1 MCHFTIFA
9 KRTNYHIMRKS
20 LFTVVAAMMMATY
33 VIAQDIPTDM
43 RMEIIESEDDSHD
56 QYTIFKYKE
65 KNGNTGYWMGVGNKT
80 ELLSL
85 VRDDITD
92 MSISHMDEVCLPMGS
107 TRQEVLDN
115 LDSYLELLDKPAG
128 TTVEFPCRIDNY
140 AGLGDESKTT
150 CIVTKR
156 FLQGKRLC
164 FHFTSGKRTAEAD
177 LRKSSIKSMKLSV
190 KLDMKLHPNKD

>member
-1 MCHFTIFA
+1 M
-9 KRTNYHIMRKS
+9 KRTI
-20 LFTVVAAMMMATY
+20 LTVAAAFMMATC
-33 VIAQDIPTDM
+33 VLAQDIPAGM
-43 RMEIIESEDDSHD
+43 RMEIIESDDDSHD

-65 KNGNTGYWMGVGNKT
+65 KNGNEGYYMGVGNKT

-107 TRQEVLDN
+107 TRQEVIDN
-115 LDSYLELLDKPAG
+115 LNSYLELLDKPAG

-177 LRKSSIKSMKLSV
+177 LRKSSIKSMRVSV

>member
-1 MCHFTIFA
+1 MIIKGILFI
-9 KRTNYHIMRKS
+9 KRTI
-20 LFTVVAAMMMATY
+20 LTVAAALMMATC
-33 VIAQDIPTDM
+33 VIAQDIPAGM
-43 RMEIIESEDDSHD
+43 RMELIESEDDSHD

-65 KNGNTGYWMGVGNKT
+65 KNGNEGYYMGVGYKI
-80 ELLSL
+80 ELLGL

-92 MSISHMDEVCLPMGS
+92 MSISHIDEVCFPMGS
-107 TRQEVLDN
+107 TRQEVIDN

-128 TTVEFPCRIDNY
+128 TTVEFPCRINNGV
-140 AGLGDESKTT
+140 GLGQESKST

-177 LRKSSIKSMKLSV
+177 LRKSSIKSMKVSV

>member
-1 MCHFTIFA
+1 
-9 KRTNYHIMRKS
+9 MRKS
-20 LFTVVAAMMMATY
+20 VFTVAAAIMMATC
-33 VIAQDIPTDM
+33 VLAQDIPADM
-43 RMEIIESEDDSHD
+43 RMEIIESEDDSRD

-65 KNGNTGYWMGVGNKT
+65 KNGNTGYYMGVGNKI
-80 ELLSL
+80 ELLGL

-107 TRQEVLDN
+107 TRQEVIDN
-115 LDSYLELLDKPAG
+115 LDSYLELLGKPAG

-140 AGLGDESKTT
+140 AGLGEESKTT

-164 FHFTSGKRTAEAD
+164 FHFTSGNRTAKAD
-177 LRKSSIKSMKLSV
+177 LRKSSVKSMKLSV
-190 KLDMKLHPNKD
+190 KLDIKLHPNKD

>member
-115 LDSYLELLDKPAG
+115 LGSYLELLDKPAG
-128 TTVEFPCRIDNY
+128 ATVEFPCRIDNY

-177 LRKSSIKSMKLSV
+177 LRKSSIKSMKVSV
-190 KLDMKLHPNKD
+190 KLDMKLRPNKD